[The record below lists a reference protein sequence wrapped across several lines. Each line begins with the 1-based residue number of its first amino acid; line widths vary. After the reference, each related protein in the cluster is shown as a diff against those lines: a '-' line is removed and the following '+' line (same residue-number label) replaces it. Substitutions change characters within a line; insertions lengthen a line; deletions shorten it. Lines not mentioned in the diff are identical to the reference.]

1 MIQTCVNNKP
11 KKGGRAQPS
20 PIIFLLLALG
30 EFQTKCEKELLIPR
44 RRLNGKFFWVFLLL
58 MGSSR
63 RGITLSCC
71 TVPERQHP
79 NNGCLFR
86 QTEDAMYISGDT

>member
-30 EFQTKCEKELLIPR
+30 IPDQCEKELLIPCL
-44 RRLNGKFFWVFLLL
+44 RLNGKFFWVFLLL

-63 RGITLSCC
+63 RGITLSCF

-86 QTEDAMYISGDT
+86 QTENAMYILGDT